1 MSRPVGSEAFLASRR
16 WSGRRK
22 HAAVDLIVVGLLV
35 VVLGSGTARAG
46 DPEVKREGPCSG
58 NSEWKL
64 EVRLDDGTFRVLG
77 GRLGDA
83 GQQWRLRLRHNGT
96 LIAST
101 LRTTNSDGE
110 AQLRLR
116 GVENLA
122 GRDTFAGFARNLRT
136 GETCSASASI

>member
-1 MSRPVGSEAFLASRR
+1 MRR
-16 WSGRRK
+16 SI
-22 HAAVDLIVVGLLV
+22 VIVVGLLV
-35 VVLGSGTARAG
+35 ATLGSGTALAG

-58 NSEWKL
+58 NSDWKL
-64 EVRLDDGTFRVLG
+64 EVRLDDGTFRVRWEADSG
-77 GRLGDA
+77 NT